1 MSEADKDD
9 GPVGKFFSAVMEELK
24 GEADGGHG
32 SEGTFDDARS
42 MLDSVSQSLGT
53 SNFRKAIMD
62 AAVEKK
68 ESE

>member
-1 MSEADKDD
+1 MGGSDKDNPIGKVFSTLVD
-9 GPVGKFFSAVMEELK
+9 DLVGKTSQ
-24 GEADGGHG
+24 DS